1 MSCSLEVV
9 NGGLKRPQVVRDFDF
24 IFCQSVLGG
33 LRSILGEDGKR
44 AVVKNYNLLR
54 LIDYPEYVHHVLV
67 SVFEESGA
75 TVLEGAI
82 LNELFARID
91 ENLPERGREGFVTY
105 ANLARNLYAR
115 GKGRT
120 HMMTPDRDFVQL
132 GVPNPTESSPLH
144 EEERNTLHS

>member
-1 MSCSLEVV
+1 MEVV
-9 NGGLKRPQVVRDFDF
+9 DGDLNRLLAARDFDF

-67 SVFEESGA
+67 SVFEEAGA
-75 TVLEGAI
+75 AVLERAI
-82 LNELFARID
+82 LSELFARID
-91 ENLPERGREGFVTY
+91 EDLPEGRREGFVTY
-105 ANLARNLYAR
+105 VNLARNLYAR

-120 HMMTPDRDFVQL
+120 HTITPVRDIPQL
-132 GVPNPTESSPLH
+132 GLPTPTETSRLH
-144 EEERNTLHS
+144 EEERSTLHS